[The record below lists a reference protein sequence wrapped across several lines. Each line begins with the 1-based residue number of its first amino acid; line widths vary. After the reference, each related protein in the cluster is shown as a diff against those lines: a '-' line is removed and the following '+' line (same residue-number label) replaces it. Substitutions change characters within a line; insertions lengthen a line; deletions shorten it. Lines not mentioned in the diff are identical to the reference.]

1 MSVTLTENRTT
12 YSFSRTLADYDL
24 QHSGEDDVPEE
35 PNPRPTPQGSGSN
48 PSDWEDNYRRVPD
61 YRPIDHDLDFDFR
74 NTTNN
79 NIERAFLW
87 NMFNGILIVSVGFV
101 HVIFE

>member
-24 QHSGEDDVPEE
+24 QHSGEDNVSES
-35 PNPRPTPQGSGSN
+35 PNAQPAPQATGDN
-48 PSDWEDNYRRVPD
+48 PPDWEDNFRRVPD
-61 YRPIDHDLDFDFR
+61 YRPIDYELDFASR
-74 NTTNN
+74 NTTTN

-87 NMFNGILIVSVGFV
+87 NMFNGIMIVSV
-101 HVIFE
+101 